1 MPHRIIWSWYP
12 LAVDGRA
19 VIFGTARKG
28 QGGAAARP
36 GPSSLYQKTTFCYFT
51 SGSGYPPLGTLDC
64 LPITGVVSGATA
76 ARLLQCSVGWYSIR
90 SCTALAIGNKR
101 ACTARLSVIKVR
113 SHHAAPTPIT
123 LAESSMAD
131 RLQAGRLG
139 LQNVFVAW
147 HRHTSLTNFIIQQSR
162 SFEGV
167 CVPLRLTNCL
177 FPVPDS
183 QPTATK
189 HFQSPLYGSGTVF
202 HSISHLLRHFPSSA
216 LAGRH
221 TCSNSVTRNYCCR
234 AREVTLSFMDTL
246 IAFTISLT
254 YHQEQDVNEIDRPI
268 SKRWRRIDFSDVKI
282 VHNAIILQWWRL
294 WGYVAVRCVKLAI
307 FGPLC
312 YRGFKTVSNML
323 SVNKSNDDDITAG
336 GV

>member
-1 MPHRIIWSWYP
+1 MVLNAAAWRWTRPHGSSSRHQSATTSRRSYANYTGWNFHCMRIDYK
-12 LAVDGRA
+12 LAVL
-19 VIFGTARKG
+19 IYK
-28 QGGAAARP
+28 
-36 GPSSLYQKTTFCYFT
+36 C
-51 SGSGYPPLGTLDC
+51 
-64 LPITGVVSGATA
+64 I
-76 ARLLQCSVGWYSIR
+76 
-90 SCTALAIGNKR
+90 
-101 ACTARLSVIKVR
+101 
-113 SHHAAPTPIT
+113 
-123 LAESSMAD
+123 
-131 RLQAGRLG
+131 
-139 LQNVFVAW
+139 
-147 HRHTSLTNFIIQQSR
+147 RHTWLTNFIIQQSR

-202 HSISHLLRHFPSSA
+202 HRSHLLRHFPSSA

-246 IAFTISLT
+246 IAFTIPLT

-312 YRGFKTVSNML
+312 YRGFKTVSNVL
-323 SVNKSNDDDITAG
+323 SVNKSNDDDITTG